1 MTVCACACDA
11 RTLCCLQRVSGRKAT
26 IEELKSCHS
35 EAYSLLYGT
44 DPQKLAESH
53 INREMFGT
61 FLTYMYVY
69 TLE

>member
-1 MTVCACACDA
+1 M
-11 RTLCCLQRVSGRKAT
+11 SGRKAT